1 MFIRFY
7 PPVPALRGLV
17 QKYMIHHVQ
26 TDIGVPLLT
35 FPFPPA
41 AEQVLFFYPRDPLGR
56 IHHRTGQ
63 INNQPDSIIVGP
75 QVSRVDIKIG
85 HNHLIVGV
93 YFQPGALHRLL
104 GIPMNE
110 LFDDSV
116 DSSLV
121 WARDIRQVNEQLR
134 ETDDYGQMQRI
145 VESLLLHRLRQ
156 KQVDRHP
163 IDEAFQYMLNPAH
176 PVSLDYLAD
185 QACLSSRQFERK
197 CHERLGFGPKTF
209 TRIVRFSKA
218 FRMKERQPKRDWLD
232 VALTCG
238 YYDFRHMLRDF
249 KEFAG
254 STPTLLLEQ
263 ETRSLIRPYTGG
275 STY

>member
-7 PPVPALRGLV
+7 PPTPALRGFV
-17 QKYMIHHVQ
+17 QRYMVHHVQ
-26 TDIGVPLLT
+26 TDKSAPLLK

-41 AEQVLFFYPRDPLGR
+41 AEQVLFFYPRDSLGR

-63 INNQPDSIIVGP
+63 VNQQPDSIIVGP
-75 QVSRVDIKIG
+75 QVSRVDITMG

-93 YFQPGALHRLL
+93 FFEPGALHRLL

-110 LFDDSV
+110 LFDESLDSF
-116 DSSLV
+116 LV
-121 WARDIRQVNEQLR
+121 WANDIRLVDEQLR
-134 ETDDYGQMQRI
+134 ETDNYDQMQHI
-145 VESLLLHRLRQ
+145 VEAFLLRRLRQ
-156 KQVDRHP
+156 KQVEKHP
-163 IDEAFQYMLNPAH
+163 IDTVFQYMLNPTR
-176 PVSLDYLAD
+176 PVSLDYLAN
-185 QACLSSRQFERK
+185 QACLSPRQFERK

-209 TRIVRFSKA
+209 SRVVRFSKA
-218 FRMKERQPKRDWLD
+218 FRLKERQPELDWLD

-254 STPTLLLEQ
+254 STPTLLLQQ
-263 ETRSLIRPYTGG
+263 ETSTLIRPYTRL
-275 STY
+275 TL